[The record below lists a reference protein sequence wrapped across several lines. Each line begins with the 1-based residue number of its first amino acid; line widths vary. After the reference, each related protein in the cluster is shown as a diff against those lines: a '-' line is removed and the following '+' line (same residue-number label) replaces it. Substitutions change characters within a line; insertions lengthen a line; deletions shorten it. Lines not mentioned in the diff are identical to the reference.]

1 MKNSERQY
9 KGYIISAE
17 PYQLQDSK
25 RWRPKITIYRHP
37 SSSID
42 TVFQPFTD
50 SANTFESESET
61 IKHCYILGAKIIDG
75 EIEGCSI
82 SHL

>member
-1 MKNSERQY
+1 MKNNERQY
-9 KGYIISAE
+9 KGYLISAQ

-25 RWRPKITIYRHP
+25 RWRPEIYISRHP
-37 SSSID
+37 SSNMD
-42 TVFQPFTD
+42 TGFQPFTD
-50 SANTFESESET
+50 KENTFESEVDA
-61 IKHCYILGAKIIDG
+61 IKHCYILGIKIIDG